1 MAARM
6 IMVLVCLATALNVG
20 ILIVNLSSSS
30 VASVAGMDQQALTR
44 DPDFVQAVQSIV
56 QACSVN
62 VDIAKVRC

>member
-44 DPDFVQAVQSIV
+44 DPDFVRAANRSCKP
-56 QACSVN
+56 AASMWT
-62 VDIAKVRC
+62 